1 MFLSS
6 TAATELPVD
15 IDIKAIKQ
23 LLDGFDPAALLPDID
38 TIVGKVQL
46 VCTIA
51 ILIAPL
57 VMLGMG
63 LAYLFFAPKEAN
75 YYFGY
80 RTAFGMGSV
89 SAWRHTQRLA
99 GLVFAGLGLALTIV
113 MLLIAMTLSSRAP
126 MDMAWL
132 AAKCLLWQGILALLA
147 IAAINGVTMYTYDY
161 NGTRRRKKR
170 RLPIFRKDCRTARR
184 GAVLHDRATQRSQ
197 HRRT

>member
-89 SAWRHTQRLA
+89 SAWRRTQKLA
-99 GLVFAGLGLALTIV
+99 GLVFSILGLLLTVV
-113 MLLIAMTLSSRAP
+113 MLLVSLTLPSRAP
-126 MDMAWL
+126 MDMVWL
-132 AAKCLLWQGILALLA
+132 AVKCLLWQGALALLSKA
-147 IAAINGVTMYTYDY
+147 TINGLTMLHY
-161 NGTRRRKKR
+161 NYRGTKR
-170 RLPIFRKDCRTARR
+170 NK
-184 GAVLHDRATQRSQ
+184 
-197 HRRT
+197 